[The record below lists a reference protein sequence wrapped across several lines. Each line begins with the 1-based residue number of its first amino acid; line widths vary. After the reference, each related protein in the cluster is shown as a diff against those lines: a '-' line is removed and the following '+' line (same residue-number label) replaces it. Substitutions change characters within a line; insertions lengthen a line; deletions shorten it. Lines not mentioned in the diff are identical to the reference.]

1 MARRVG
7 GRARPAPKP
16 LSTPKC
22 PFLPPQSPLCPSFYS
37 SMLLSLPVTAPP
49 RLCVSWVFSTPT
61 PFTPSFSLCLP
72 PGFRCLRPT
81 LGLGVGHL
89 TGLLDKGLS
98 FGPRERRD
106 WSPEGR
112 EGWRQTWQ
120 EVRTPSSGFLM
131 SNREQV
137 NSLQGTREVHQEAKE
152 E

>member
-1 MARRVG
+1 M
-7 GRARPAPKP
+7 GR
-16 LSTPKC
+16 
-22 PFLPPQSPLCPSFYS
+22 
-37 SMLLSLPVTAPP
+37 
-49 RLCVSWVFSTPT
+49 
-61 PFTPSFSLCLP
+61 
-72 PGFRCLRPT
+72 
-81 LGLGVGHL
+81 L

-98 FGPRERRD
+98 FGPREGRD